1 MAEAT
6 SSAQEFGIWLERQLR
21 KQSMTQTA
29 LADMLNVTPAAV
41 SAWVTGRAEPREDR
55 KRAIATALGTDEATV
70 YTRKADAVT
79 RRPVQWMPRPAHP
92 DGGREFGNA
101 AAFAFEADVAVL
113 AREATQNSLDEQH
126 DPHRPVR
133 VRYTL
138 NELSGEHLRS
148 FQDALRWSEIEPHL
162 QAAATQKHKVGR
174 VIAEGLRD
182 MRESDTL
189 LLLRVDDYNCTGL
202 TGPDYGDDSKFAAV
216 LRDQLNSH
224 KGSGVAGGSYGLG
237 KITLWATSRL
247 GLVLVNSTLSH
258 AHEGRHE
265 RRFFGRLELP
275 WHQSN
280 GQAYAGLVSLGE
292 ADTEPA
298 REGVAR
304 SWWADEETAKS
315 LHLERENPDPGTSF
329 LIVGAHDAAG
339 DAESLQEMH
348 EKLVRA
354 LADNF
359 WAAMTSGR
367 DGRPV
372 LEASVTT
379 LRNGQVVIPAEKVD
393 PSRYQPAR
401 TRALKAFLDG
411 ETVEQRTDIA
421 QVAMTHVSLWVPSRK
436 DAGVRPGSGIEHKAV
451 LLVTAADD
459 EDQEPNRLVCM
470 RGNRMTVMTRRV
482 TDLPLSTDAFQ
493 AVLLAGKATGTTG
506 DDVELA
512 EMFLRASEPPEHN
525 DWTKTE
531 DLVTTYARGA
541 RARIDEFR
549 KSMTAAVRSLVG
561 RREARKEGGPAV
573 LRELLRI
580 DAFSAEARRPERHPV
595 VRHVEGEV
603 DARGAWNVRV
613 EVKLPRREDPWLLV
627 PVAKFDVRSGGK
639 PSVEWAKLIAGEN
652 CRVEGDT
659 LHFEPGAA
667 IASFS
672 GVTDASSHPVAARHA
687 RLIVDLQK
695 GKGVPA

>member
-1 MAEAT
+1 VAEAT
-6 SSAQEFGIWLERQLR
+6 SGAQEFGIWLDRQLR
-21 KQSMTQTA
+21 KQDMTQTA

-41 SAWVTGRAEPREDR
+41 SAWVKGRAEPREDR
-55 KRAIATALGTDEATV
+55 KRAIAAALGTDEATV
-70 YTRKADAVT
+70 YSRTADAAT
-79 RRPVQWMPRPAHP
+79 GRPVQWLPRLAHA

-126 DPHRPVR
+126 DPQHPVR

-138 NELSGEHLRS
+138 NELSGEHLRA
-148 FQDALRWSEIEPHL
+148 FQDALRWSDIEPHL

-174 VIAEGLRD
+174 VIAEGLRE
-182 MRESDTL
+182 MRETDTL

-237 KITLWATSRL
+237 KITLWATSRV
-247 GLVLVNSTLSH
+247 GLVLVNSTLSRE
-258 AHEGRHE
+258 HEGRHE
-265 RRFFGRLELP
+265 RRLFGRLELP
-275 WHQSN
+275 WHES
-280 GQAYAGLVSLGE
+280 GGRAYAGLVSLGE
-292 ADTEPA
+292 ADTEPG

-304 SWWADEETAKS
+304 SWWADEETVKS
-315 LHLERENPDPGTSF
+315 LHLQRENQDPGTSF
-329 LIVGAHDAAG
+329 LVVGAHDAAG

-379 LRNGQVVIPAEKVD
+379 LRNGQVVIPAQKVD
-393 PSRYQPAR
+393 PSRHQPAR

-411 ETVEQRTDIA
+411 ETVKQRTDTT
-421 QVAMTHVSLWVPSRK
+421 QVAMAHVSLSVPPRK
-436 DAGVRPGSGIEHKAV
+436 DAQGRPGSVTEHKAV

-459 EDQEPNRLVCM
+459 EDPEPNRLVCM

-482 TDLPLSTDAFQ
+482 ADLPLSTDAFQ
-493 AVLLAGKATGTTG
+493 AVLLAGKATGTKG

-549 KSMTAAVRSLVG
+549 KNMTAAVRSLVG
-561 RREARKEGGPAV
+561 RRETRKEGGPAV

-580 DAFSAEARRPERHPV
+580 DAYSTDARRPERHPV

-639 PSVEWAKLIAGEN
+639 PSVEWTKLIAGEN
-652 CRVEGDT
+652 CRVEDGV
-659 LHFEPGAA
+659 LHFEPGVA

-672 GVTDASSHPVAARHA
+672 GVTDVESHPVTAHHA

>member
-6 SSAQEFGIWLERQLR
+6 SSAQEFGIWLDRQLR
-21 KQSMTQTA
+21 KQGMTQTA

-55 KRAIATALGTDEATV
+55 KRAIAAALGTDEATV
-70 YTRKADAVT
+70 YSRTADAVT
-79 RRPVQWMPRPAHP
+79 RRPVQWMPRPAHA
-92 DGGREFGNA
+92 DGGREFGNP

-126 DPHRPVR
+126 DPHQPVR

-138 NELSGEHLRS
+138 NELSGEHLKS
-148 FQDALRWSEIEPHL
+148 FQDALRWTEIEPHL

-182 MRESDTL
+182 MAESDTL

-202 TGPDYGDDSKFAAV
+202 TGPDYGDESKFAAV

-224 KGSGVAGGSYGLG
+224 KDSGVAGGSYGLG

-247 GLVLVNSTLSH
+247 GLVLVNSTLSR

-275 WHQSN
+275 WHESN
-280 GQAYAGLVSLGE
+280 GRAYAGLASLGE
-292 ADTEPA
+292 ADTEPE

-339 DAESLQEMH
+339 GAESLQEMH

-367 DGRPV
+367 DSRPV

-401 TRALKAFLDG
+401 TRALRAFLDG
-411 ETVEQRTDIA
+411 DTVEQRTDSA
-421 QVAMTHVSLWVPSRK
+421 QVAMAHVSLLVPPRK
-436 DAGVRPGSGIEHKAV
+436 DAGGRPGPSTEHKAV

-459 EDQEPNRLVCM
+459 EDLEPNRLVCM

-482 TDLPLSTDAFQ
+482 ADLPLSTDAFQ
-493 AVLLAGKATGTTG
+493 AVLLAGKATGTKG
-506 DDVELA
+506 EDVELA

-541 RARIDEFR
+541 RARIDDFR

-580 DAFSAEARRPERHPV
+580 DAHSTEARRPERHPV

-639 PSVEWAKLIAGEN
+639 PAVEWAKLIAGEN
-652 CRVEGDT
+652 CRVEDGV
-659 LHFEPGAA
+659 LHFEPGVA

-672 GVTDASSHPVAARHA
+672 GVTDASSHPVTAHHA

-695 GKGVPA
+695 GKVVPA

>member
-1 MAEAT
+1 MAEVI

-21 KQSMTQTA
+21 KQGMTQTA

-79 RRPVQWMPRPAHP
+79 RRPVQWMPRPAHA

-182 MRESDTL
+182 MHESDTL

-275 WHQSN
+275 WHQNN

-411 ETVEQRTDIA
+411 ETVEQRTDTA
-421 QVAMTHVSLWVPSRK
+421 QVAMAHVSLWVPPRK
-436 DAGVRPGSGIEHKAV
+436 DAGVRPGSSIEHKAV

-580 DAFSAEARRPERHPV
+580 DAFSTEARRPERHPV

-652 CRVEGDT
+652 CRVEDDT
-659 LHFEPGAA
+659 LHFEPGVA

-695 GKGVPA
+695 GKGVSA

>member
-1 MAEAT
+1 MEEAANR
-6 SSAQEFGIWLERQLR
+6 AQEFGIWLERQLR
-21 KQSMTQTA
+21 KQNMTQTA

-55 KRAIATALGTDEATV
+55 KRAIAAALGTDEATV
-70 YTRKADAVT
+70 HNRTLDVVT
-79 RRPVQWMPRPAHP
+79 RRPVQWLPRPAHA

-113 AREATQNSLDEQH
+113 AREATQNSLDEQL
-126 DPHRPVR
+126 DPSRPVR

-138 NELSGEHLRS
+138 NELSGEHLRT
-148 FQDALRWSEIEPHL
+148 FQDALRWNEIEPHL
-162 QAAATQKHKVGR
+162 EAAATQKHKVGR
-174 VIAEGLRD
+174 VIAEGLRE

-224 KGSGVAGGSYGLG
+224 KDSGVAGGSYGLG
-237 KITLWATSRL
+237 KITLWATSRI
-247 GLVLVNSTLSH
+247 GLVLVNSTLSR

-265 RRFFGRLELP
+265 RRIFGRLELP
-275 WHQSN
+275 WHET
-280 GQAYAGLVSLGE
+280 GGRAYAGLAGLGE
-292 ADTEPA
+292 ADTEPG

-304 SWWADEETAKS
+304 SWWADEETARS
-315 LHLERENPDPGTSF
+315 LYVERESRDPGTSF

-348 EKLVRA
+348 EKLVRS

-393 PSRYQPAR
+393 PSRHQPAR

-411 ETVEQRTDIA
+411 ETVEQRTDTT
-421 QVAMTHVSLWVPSRK
+421 QVAMTHVSLWVPPRK
-436 DAGVRPGSGIEHKAV
+436 DVRGRPGVGVEHKTV
-451 LLVTAADD
+451 LLVTAAED
-459 EDQEPNRLVCM
+459 EALEPNRLVCM

-482 TDLPLSTDAFQ
+482 VDLPLSTDAFQ
-493 AVLLAGKATGTTG
+493 AVLLAGRATGRKG
-506 DDVELA
+506 EDVELA

-549 KSMTAAVRSLVG
+549 KAMTAAVRGLVG
-561 RREARKEGGPAV
+561 RRETRPEGGPAV

-580 DAFSAEARRPERHPV
+580 DAYSTEVRRPERHPV

-603 DARGAWNVRV
+603 DTRGAWNVRV

-639 PSVEWAKLIAGEN
+639 PSVEWAKLNPGEN
-652 CRVEGDT
+652 CRVEDGI
-659 LHFEPGAA
+659 LHFEPGVAT
-667 IASFS
+667 ASFS
-672 GVTDASSHPVAARHA
+672 GVTDVASHPVTARHA
-687 RLIVDLQK
+687 RLIIDLQK
-695 GKGVPA
+695 GKSVQA

>member
-1 MAEAT
+1 MEEA
-6 SSAQEFGIWLERQLR
+6 ANGGQQFGIWLERQLR
-21 KQSMTQTA
+21 KQDMTQTA
-29 LADMLNVTPAAV
+29 LADMLKVTPAAV
-41 SAWVTGRAEPREDR
+41 SAWVTGRAEPRDDR
-55 KRAIATALGTDEATV
+55 KRAIAAVLGTDEATV
-70 YTRKADAVT
+70 HNRTTDAEA
-79 RRPVQWMPRPAHP
+79 RRPVQWLPRPAHA

-126 DPHRPVR
+126 DPNQPVR

-138 NELSGEHLRS
+138 DELSGEHLKA
-148 FQDALRWSEIEPHL
+148 FQKALRWNDIEPHL
-162 QAAATQKHKVGR
+162 EAAATQKHKVGR
-174 VIAEGLRD
+174 VIAQGLRE
-182 MRESDTL
+182 MRESDSL

-202 TGPDYGDDSKFAAV
+202 TGSDYGDDSKFAAV

-237 KITLWATSRL
+237 KITLWATSRV
-247 GLVLVNSTLSH
+247 GLVLVNSTLSR
-258 AHEGRHE
+258 AHEGREE
-265 RRFFGRLELP
+265 RRLFGRLELP
-275 WHQSN
+275 WHET
-280 GQAYAGLVSLGE
+280 GGRAYAGLASLGE
-292 ADTEPA
+292 ADTEPG

-304 SWWADEETAKS
+304 SWWADEDTVKA
-315 LHLERENPDPGTSF
+315 LHLERESRDPGTSF

-348 EKLVRA
+348 EKLVKS

-367 DGRPV
+367 NGRPV

-379 LRNGQVVIPAEKVD
+379 LRNGRVIIPAEKVD
-393 PSRYQPAR
+393 PSRRQPAR

-411 ETVEQRTDIA
+411 ETVEQRTDTT
-421 QVAMTHVSLWVPSRK
+421 QVAMAHVSLWVPPRK
-436 DAGVRPGSGIEHKAV
+436 DGEGRQGSSVEHNAV
-451 LLVTAADD
+451 LLVTAAEN
-459 EDQEPNRLVCM
+459 EDPEPNRLVCM

-482 TDLPLSTDAFQ
+482 AELPLGTDAFQ
-493 AVLLAGKATGTTG
+493 AVLLAGKATGGRG
-506 DDVELA
+506 DDVDLA

-549 KSMTAAVRSLVG
+549 KSMTAAVRGLVG
-561 RREARKEGGPAV
+561 RRDAKPEGGPAV

-580 DAFSAEARRPERHPV
+580 DAYSTDVRRPERHPV
-595 VRHVEGEV
+595 VRHIEGEV

-613 EVKLPRREDPWLLV
+613 EVKLPRREDPWLLL

-652 CRVEGDT
+652 CRVDSGV
-659 LHFEPGAA
+659 LHFEPGVAT
-667 IASFS
+667 ASFS
-672 GVTDASSHPVAARHA
+672 GVTDAASHPVTAQHA

-695 GKGVPA
+695 EKGAPA